1 VAPEIISKE
10 DATTSA
16 DIWSLGCT
24 ILELLTGMVRFFC
37 PPPHHQHTAC

>member
-1 VAPEIISKE
+1 MSLFAVAPEIISKE

-24 ILELLTGMVRFFC
+24 ILELLTGMVR
-37 PPPHHQHTAC
+37 PM